1 MTKERIIKEVRD
13 WAIILLI
20 AVGIPLLLLHFF
32 AKITVSG
39 ASMEPTYQEGENLI
53 LVRTKNVERGDIVVC
68 NVDEEEFYII
78 KRIIALPGDT
88 VKVDEDDVYVN
99 NEKIDEDYIK
109 EKEWNKNGTWDME
122 VTLGEDEYFI
132 MGDNRNVSA
141 DSRLIGPVQQ
151 SEIVGYVITGIRF

>member
-1 MTKERIIKEVRD
+1 MTKERIIKEVKD
-13 WAIILLI
+13 WAIILLV

-39 ASMEPTYQEGENLI
+39 VSMEPTYQEGENLI

-68 NVDEEEFYII
+68 NVDEGEFYII

-88 VKVDEDDVYVN
+88 IKVDEDDVYVN

-151 SEIVGYVITGIRF
+151 SEIVGYVITSIRF